1 MEYKIP
7 GYLLQ
12 NMINLIVD
20 NVAYAQ
26 AAETIVELKKI
37 VDEQNPK
44 NNEPTPVTKEEVL
57 DPA

>member
-1 MEYKIP
+1 MDYKIP

-37 VDEQNPK
+37 VDEQNIK
-44 NNEPTPVTKEEVL
+44 KEEPVVPQQEVL